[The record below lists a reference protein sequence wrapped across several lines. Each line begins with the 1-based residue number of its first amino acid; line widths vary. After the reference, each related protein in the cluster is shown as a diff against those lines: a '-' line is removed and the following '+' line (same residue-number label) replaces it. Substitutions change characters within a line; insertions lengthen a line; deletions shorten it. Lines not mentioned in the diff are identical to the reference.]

1 MKQQMTF
8 SIIVTFVRN
17 AIKELLSFNPNKGK
31 ITRTNRKDGS
41 KTT

>member
-1 MKQQMTF
+1 MTF

-31 ITRTNRKDGS
+31 ITRTNRKDGT